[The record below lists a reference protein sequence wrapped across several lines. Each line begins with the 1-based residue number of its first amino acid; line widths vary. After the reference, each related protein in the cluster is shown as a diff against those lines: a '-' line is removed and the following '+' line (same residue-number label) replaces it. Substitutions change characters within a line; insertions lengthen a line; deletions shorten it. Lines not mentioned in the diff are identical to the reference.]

1 MREFTGNKE
10 LVRHGVTRFATSFL
24 TLQSVHRQKHTL
36 RNMFTSEKWVTSKW
50 AKEAKGKRAADII
63 LMPSFWNHVVY
74 ILKVMGPLVR
84 VLRLVDNENKPAMG
98 YIYEAMDRAKETI
111 KRSFNENEE
120 KYEKIFTIIDERWN
134 CQLHRPLH
142 AAGYYLN
149 PEFFY
154 KIKSVGFDAEVLSGL
169 YQCVAR
175 LVPSIEVQDKIIH
188 ELSLYKNAEGLF
200 GIPIAVRSRTTTSPA
215 EWWSLFGNST
225 PNLQKFAV
233 KVLSLTCSAS
243 GCERNWSVFEHIHS
257 KRRNRLEHQRLHDL
271 VYIKYNQ
278 ALKTRHDLKNRFDS
292 ISLQD
297 IDDSNE
303 WLVGEMGANLQDA
316 EDELVFEDDRL
327 TWGDVARASG
337 AGELQTYTRQ
347 MSKRKM
353 SAKASSS
360 APAIVEDIENETYL
374 DEEEGIEEQEE
385 EDEFNEDDLCEN
397 DDNIDYDE

>member
-1 MREFTGNKE
+1 MLSFVSGKLLESKRQHLYWTPCAAHCIDLMLEDIGKILEIKKTLERAIFVVGFLYNHIGALNMMREFTGNKE

-154 KIKSVGFDAEVLSGL
+154 KIKSVGFDAEVLGGL

-200 GIPIAVRSRTTTSPA
+200 RIPIAVRSKTTTSP
-215 EWWSLFGNST
+215 SIN
-225 PNLQKFAV
+225 NL
-233 KVLSLTCSAS
+233 
-243 GCERNWSVFEHIHS
+243 I
-257 KRRNRLEHQRLHDL
+257 
-271 VYIKYNQ
+271 
-278 ALKTRHDLKNRFDS
+278 
-292 ISLQD
+292 
-297 IDDSNE
+297 
-303 WLVGEMGANLQDA
+303 
-316 EDELVFEDDRL
+316 
-327 TWGDVARASG
+327 
-337 AGELQTYTRQ
+337 
-347 MSKRKM
+347 
-353 SAKASSS
+353 
-360 APAIVEDIENETYL
+360 
-374 DEEEGIEEQEE
+374 
-385 EDEFNEDDLCEN
+385 
-397 DDNIDYDE
+397 

>member
-1 MREFTGNKE
+1 
-10 LVRHGVTRFATSFL
+10 
-24 TLQSVHRQKHTL
+24 
-36 RNMFTSEKWVTSKW
+36 MFTSEKWVTSKW

-154 KIKSVGFDAEVLSGL
+154 KIKSVGFDAEVLGGL

-200 GIPIAVRSRTTTSPA
+200 GIPIVVRSRTTTSP
-215 EWWSLFGNST
+215 GIN
-225 PNLQKFAV
+225 NL
-233 KVLSLTCSAS
+233 
-243 GCERNWSVFEHIHS
+243 I
-257 KRRNRLEHQRLHDL
+257 
-271 VYIKYNQ
+271 
-278 ALKTRHDLKNRFDS
+278 
-292 ISLQD
+292 
-297 IDDSNE
+297 
-303 WLVGEMGANLQDA
+303 
-316 EDELVFEDDRL
+316 
-327 TWGDVARASG
+327 
-337 AGELQTYTRQ
+337 
-347 MSKRKM
+347 
-353 SAKASSS
+353 
-360 APAIVEDIENETYL
+360 
-374 DEEEGIEEQEE
+374 
-385 EDEFNEDDLCEN
+385 
-397 DDNIDYDE
+397 